1 MEVYHN
7 SRQHAAVFAITS
19 REEDFQP
26 CLLTLRNLSALHCS
40 LAKVKRCTQ
49 EISWKTRNL
58 SCKFTFFA
66 LVIVR
71 FFTHYIIDNIDM
83 NILIYLISPA
93 LTWYYYT
100 LHRTRLYFSA
110 QWCPPCRRFTPLL
123 GEAYTAH
130 KQYIQDNNIPKE
142 DIEVIFV
149 SLDSVQTDF
158 DTYRSKM
165 PFYSV
170 PFANLRLLN
179 LKEKLSGRYG
189 VRSIPTLV
197 ILNGQDGSVITK
209 NGKGEYATYFK
220 GEYEV
225 PSSCCIS

>member
-1 MEVYHN
+1 MSCNFEELVGPTLLIGEGQEVY
-7 SRQHAAVFAITS
+7 TK
-19 REEDFQP
+19 D
-26 CLLTLRNLSALHCS
+26 LL
-40 LAKVKRCTQ
+40 KDKKYV
-49 EISWKTRNL
+49 
-58 SCKFTFFA
+58 
-66 LVIVR
+66 
-71 FFTHYIIDNIDM
+71 M
-83 NILIYLISPA
+83 
-93 LTWYYYT
+93 
-100 LHRTRLYFSA
+100 LYFSA

-123 GEAYTAH
+123 SEAYTAH
-130 KQYIQDNNIPKE
+130 KQYIQDNNNAATEE

-170 PFANLRLLN
+170 PFANLWLLHI
-179 LKEKLSGRYG
+179 KDKLSSRYG